1 MKLGWQPRKWLEK
14 KAKRG
19 MRGYPVG
26 TIAFYGPD
34 NRRATKVV
42 VAIIPAQQS
51 EPAEMRRWFGEP
63 GDGWTRRSSR
73 SSRSRASMA

>member
-26 TIAFYGPD
+26 MIAFYGPD
-34 NRRATKVV
+34 NRRATKVA

-51 EPAEMRRWFGEP
+51 EPAEMRR
-63 GDGWTRRSSR
+63 
-73 SSRSRASMA
+73 

>member
-26 TIAFYGPD
+26 MIAFYGPD
-34 NRRATKVV
+34 NRRATKVA

-51 EPAEMRRWFGEP
+51 EPAEMR
-63 GDGWTRRSSR
+63 
-73 SSRSRASMA
+73 

>member
-1 MKLGWQPRKWLEK
+1 MATKEMARE

-34 NRRATKVV
+34 NRRATKVAV
-42 VAIIPAQQS
+42 RIVSARY
-51 EPAEMRRWFGEP
+51 EPA
-63 GDGWTRRSSR
+63 
-73 SSRSRASMA
+73 